1 MGLSALQLAVAL
13 RRLTV
18 TFTVTSTEF
27 SSQLTN
33 QITPNVLQMFL
44 IVRRCF
50 YKPSLESK
58 LDKLPAM
65 GLNALQLAVALRRL
79 TVTFTVTSTE
89 FSSQL
94 TN

>member
-33 QITPNVLQMFL
+33 QNYSKRFANVLD
-44 IVRRCF
+44 
-50 YKPSLESK
+50 S
-58 LDKLPAM
+58 
-65 GLNALQLAVALRRL
+65 
-79 TVTFTVTSTE
+79 
-89 FSSQL
+89 
-94 TN
+94 